1 MKGPAAFAACLQIED
16 DVCSDFGCLT
26 ANPGTSIGS
35 TSASCH
41 KCLLLLVFVK
51 PEGPAKK
58 NFMYFST
65 ERVANCLF
73 ELQIHLTGRDHCF
86 LKLLPILEGL
96 PPKNL
101 ANRNDAAYEGT
112 ARLTPSCDP
121 SCQGTRSLEDSPI
134 L

>member
-1 MKGPAAFAACLQIED
+1 MFAVCLQIED
-16 DVCSDFGCLT
+16 DACSNPGSLA
-26 ANPGTSIGS
+26 ANPGTPIGA

-41 KCLLLLVFVK
+41 KCLLLLLFVK

-73 ELQIHLTGRDHCF
+73 EIQIHLAGRDHCF

-101 ANRNDAAYEGT
+101 ANRHDAADEGS
-112 ARLTPSCDP
+112 ARLAPSCD
-121 SCQGTRSLEDSPI
+121 SS
-134 L
+134 